1 MVTIVRVP
9 ARLSL
14 RTAKILLLVAPAGLV
29 LSMVAGA
36 CFLGIDG
43 RVQPLFHALRLV
55 FGLTCLAL
63 LIDGRTQSTNVPER
77 FDPLFHERERAERDR
92 AFRNSHK
99 LIIWTVFALCALV
112 TAALRLGWWLPDVRG
127 AIDITIGLAF
137 VAMGL
142 PAIILVRRDRSN
154 FDED

>member
-14 RTAKILLLVAPAGLV
+14 RTAKILSLVAPAGLV

-36 CFLGIDG
+36 VFPGADGAIQPVFHVLRLLFALACLALFIDG
-43 RVQPLFHALRLV
+43 RSQP
-55 FGLTCLAL
+55 
-63 LIDGRTQSTNVPER
+63 TNVPEK
-77 FDPLFHERERAERDR
+77 FDPLFDERERAERDR

-99 LIIWTVFALCALV
+99 IVVSSIFGLCAYATV
-112 TAALRLGWWLPDVRG
+112 ALGWGLWLPDVRG
-127 AIDITIGLAF
+127 AIDIALGLAF

-142 PAIILVRRDRSN
+142 PGMILVWRDRMIS
-154 FDED
+154 DED